1 MTTTQAALERALQ
14 SLAPVHMELL
24 NESHMHAVP
33 PGSESHFKL
42 VIVSQ
47 EFEGLNA
54 VKRHQAVYRTLG
66 DLMQQIHALAL
77 HTYSPAEWQAR
88 APPDSLACRAAA
100 RPTSLPGPAY
110 LAAGYFLL
118 ESPPRSAALF
128 RYALRGRSLN
138 NEVCMSIVVAL
149 AVVTLEDFQSCASHC
164 SIP

>member
-1 MTTTQAALERALQ
+1 MGTTQSALEQALQ
-14 SLAPVHMELL
+14 RLAPLHMELV

-54 VKRHQAVYRTLG
+54 VKRHQAVYRILG

-88 APPDSLACRAAA
+88 SGAPDSPDCLGGSKAER
-100 RPTSLPGPAY
+100 
-110 LAAGYFLL
+110 
-118 ESPPRSAALF
+118 
-128 RYALRGRSLN
+128 
-138 NEVCMSIVVAL
+138 
-149 AVVTLEDFQSCASHC
+149 
-164 SIP
+164 